1 MMPTRV
7 LILDDRPQDR
17 FLAQRALAAEFPD
30 LILTEVVDAS
40 EFEAALERRDADVI
54 ITDYQLRWT
63 DGLQVLEAVRA
74 KGVDAPVVMFTHTGT
89 EEVAA
94 AGLRAGLADY
104 IIKTP
109 THYGRLAHA
118 VRIAL
123 QNAVAARNEREA
135 RGREREAL
143 RTAEEALRL
152 KDEFLATLSHELRTP
167 LNAISGWLQIIQ
179 FQPDQNRLQ
188 RGLMAIERNTALLT
202 RLIADLVDVSRIVTG
217 TLTLHIQPTDVRK
230 VVDAALDSVRPAVQ
244 AKRLHVQVTGP
255 SSLEPVAADP
265 DRLQQV
271 VWNLLSN
278 AVKFTPV
285 DGRITVSVQRT
296 DSMVELSIAD
306 DGCGIHAEFLPRVFD
321 RFSQQDAGTTREHGG
336 MGLGL
341 AIVRY
346 LTEMHGGSV
355 SVTSTAGEGATFTV
369 RIPVVASASTLQA
382 QSIANPHRSR
392 LHGIHV
398 LVIDDDLDAREV
410 VEKMLED
417 QGAAVA
423 SARSAAEGYE
433 MLTRARPDVLVCDI
447 GMPTE
452 DGLAFIARVRSDPD
466 AGIASIPAL
475 AVTAYARERD
485 RERSLQAGFQ
495 SHLSKPF
502 TAAEL
507 AGVVD
512 HLAHFNNTSY
522 EPSPGVEPGSTAS
535 AGPGPR
541 T

>member
-1 MMPTRV
+1 MMPIRV

-17 FLAQRALAAEFPD
+17 FLAKRALAAEFPD
-30 LILTEVVDAS
+30 LVLTEVLDAA
-40 EFEAALERRDADVI
+40 EFEAALQQPDADVI
-54 ITDYQLRWT
+54 ITDYQLNWT

-74 KGVDAPVVMFTHTGT
+74 RGLDAPVVMFTQTGT

-123 QNAVAARNEREA
+123 QNAATARNEREA
-135 RGREREAL
+135 RARERDAL
-143 RTAEEALRL
+143 RTAEDALRL

-179 FQPDQNRLQ
+179 SQPDADRLR
-188 RGLMAIERNTALLT
+188 RGLTAIERNTALLT

-217 TLTLHIQPTDVRK
+217 TLTLQIQPTDVRK
-230 VVDAALDSVRPAVQ
+230 VVEAALDSVRPAVQ
-244 AKRLHVQVTGP
+244 AKRLNVEVTG
-255 SSLEPVAADP
+255 SSRLEPVAADP

-278 AVKFTPV
+278 AVKFTPP
-285 DGRITVSVQRT
+285 DGRITVSLQRT

-306 DGCGIHAEFLPRVFD
+306 NGCGIRAEFLPRVFD
-321 RFSQQDAGTTREHGG
+321 RFSQQDAGLTREHGG

-355 SVTSTAGEGATFTV
+355 SVSSIEGQGTTFTV
-369 RIPVVASASTLQA
+369 RIPVVATVPARPARAIMKEQ
-382 QSIANPHRSR
+382 RSR
-392 LHGIHV
+392 LRGIHV
-398 LVIDDDLDAREV
+398 LVIDDDADAREV

-417 QGAAVA
+417 EGAVVA
-423 SARSAAEGYE
+423 SATSAADGYE
-433 MLTRARPDVLVCDI
+433 ILTRTRPDVLICDI

-452 DGLAFIARVRSDPD
+452 DGLSFIARLRRDPD
-466 AGIASIPAL
+466 ASIGATPAL
-475 AVTAYARERD
+475 AVTAYAGERD
-485 RERSLQAGFQ
+485 REQSLQAGFQ
-495 SHLSKPF
+495 SHLPKPF

-512 HLAHFNNTSY
+512 HLAHFHKTPY
-522 EPSPGVEPGSTAS
+522 QRPSGV
-535 AGPGPR
+535 
-541 T
+541 